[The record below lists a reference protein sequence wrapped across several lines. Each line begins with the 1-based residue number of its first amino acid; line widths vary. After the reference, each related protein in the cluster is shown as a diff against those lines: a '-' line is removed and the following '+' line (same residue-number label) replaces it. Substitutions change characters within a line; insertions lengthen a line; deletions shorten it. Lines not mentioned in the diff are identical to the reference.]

1 MMRRPVAAT
10 AGTSLACLALL
21 LLALLAAYAA
31 KPWTP
36 GSFPNPGTNLTH
48 CGRRGVRSRMC
59 DPDGVLTYEGANVLE
74 ATLADIAEAR
84 APFGMSDCARK
95 PGELPGY
102 EVRLSM
108 LCSLLL
114 TRI

>member
-1 MMRRPVAAT
+1 MIAA
-10 AGTSLACLALL
+10 CV
-21 LLALLAAYAA
+21 A

-36 GSFPNPGTNLTH
+36 SSFPNPGTNLTL
-48 CGRRGVRSRMC
+48 CGRRGVRSRVC

-84 APFGMSDCARK
+84 SPFAMSDCARK

-102 EVRLSM
+102 EVRFYSP
-108 LCSLLL
+108 CQVA
-114 TRI
+114 TR